1 MCQTSTFPVDFDQC
15 PSQPFGPKSNNQ
27 DQSDKLVG
35 SFSFTMEDFVLPEEG
50 KHNKYFSSDNQEAIL
65 KTAQHRPR
73 SGSVDT
79 IMKTVSKFIES
90 PHSKVFA
97 DGLDLSLRL
106 PANDEDSIYIDFL
119 DEDIWADD
127 ETHQPTTFSG
137 TKRCYEDSFLDLIE
151 RSLESR
157 RESSAFSLQEL
168 SHVSHC
174 MDLEYDEGEEAKKLT
189 MQSQALMPLTSIDVP
204 SASQSNKRIKTH
216 HAKDETVVGKATQQ
230 LHVLK
235 RLKLSMRDST
245 KTQKSL
251 QEWDR
256 KNGLPASHC
265 QTMVN
270 SARSREQLQS
280 GMVLQKWNGM
290 PLLMIPGARVKVTR
304 RQFRGVKVTAIE

>member
-1 MCQTSTFPVDFDQC
+1 MCVQTSTFPVDFDQC
-15 PSQPFGPKSNNQ
+15 PSQPFEPKSNNQ

-35 SFSFTMEDFVLPEEG
+35 SFNFTMEDFVLPEEG
-50 KHNKYFSSDNQEAIL
+50 RRNSYFSSDNQEAIL

-79 IMKTVSKFIES
+79 IMKTVSHFIES

-106 PANDEDSIYIDFL
+106 PADDEDSIYIDFL

-127 ETHQPTTFSG
+127 DIHQPTTFSG

-157 RESSAFSLQEL
+157 RESSVFSLSQL
-168 SHVSHC
+168 SNS
-174 MDLEYDEGEEAKKLT
+174 MDLEHDEGEEAKKLT
-189 MQSQALMPLTSIDVP
+189 MQSQALMPLTSIAIP

-216 HAKDETVVGKATQQ
+216 HTKDETVVGKATQQ
-230 LHVLK
+230 LHALK